1 MHHRRLLAVLGASL
15 SLSLFACSAG
25 TSAGPSI
32 TFMSGG
38 GAYGDALTEAFLD
51 PYQQESGVTIVDDPT
66 LSYAKIQTQVEAK
79 QVTTDVVP
87 AEGYWSVQ
95 QCGTL
100 LQPLNTELVDLSG
113 IDPALVQ
120 DECGAPLLT
129 YSTAIYY
136 NTDKFGADGPDTCA
150 AFFDPK
156 TYPGKRSVRSSALPN
171 PLLECALLAD
181 GVAAD
186 KLYPLDLDRAF
197 TKIETIKDELV
208 FWEAGSDSETQM
220 ASGEVDLIMAWN
232 GRAHAAVAD
241 QDAPFAGGSGES
253 LLIYD
258 ALVVPVGVA
267 DPDEVMKLINFM
279 MRPEH
284 QAKLTTLIP
293 YSPSAKN
300 AELTDIPEDLKPF
313 LPQTNPKMA
322 EGSIV
327 QDQQWWAENADEVSD
342 RWQSELVG

>member
-1 MHHRRLLAVLGASL
+1 MP
-15 SLSLFACSAG
+15 
-25 TSAGPSI
+25 TGP
-32 TFMSGG
+32 T
-38 GAYGDALTEAFLD
+38 
-51 PYQQESGVTIVDDPT
+51 
-66 LSYAKIQTQVEAK
+66 
-79 QVTTDVVP
+79 P
-87 AEGYWSVQ
+87 A
-95 QCGTL
+95 
-100 LQPLNTELVDLSG
+100 P
-113 IDPALVQ
+113 
-120 DECGAPLLT
+120 
-129 YSTAIYY
+129 
-136 NTDKFGADGPDTCA
+136 
-150 AFFDPK
+150 AFFDTK

-197 TKIETIKDELV
+197 AKIETIKDELV

-327 QDQQWWAENADEVSD
+327 QDQQWWAEHADEVSD